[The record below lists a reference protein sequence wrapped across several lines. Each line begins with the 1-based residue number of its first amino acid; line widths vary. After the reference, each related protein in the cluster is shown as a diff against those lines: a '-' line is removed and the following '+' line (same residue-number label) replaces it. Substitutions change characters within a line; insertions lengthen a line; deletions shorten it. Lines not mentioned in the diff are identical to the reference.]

1 MKQSILLLALFCF
14 TISNA
19 QKSKKITASGVN
31 KTITKTTA
39 EYDKIKV
46 ETSFSVKLVEGKEG
60 NIKIEGDEN
69 IIQYIKAEVSNN
81 ILTVAFEKDIY
92 VKYNNA
98 SNIQITIPFK
108 KIDGFTF
115 SGSGSLSTSDVINSD
130 TLDVDIS
137 GSGSVVFETSAKN
150 VTITKSGS
158 GSLTA
163 KGKATNL
170 KITATGSGNINAGQ
184 LVSEKAIAD
193 KSGSGNLKINC
204 TKNLTIKNSGSGSVS
219 YTGKPKKVDESS
231 TGSGKI
237 SLN

>member
-1 MKQSILLLALFCF
+1 MKQSILVLALLCF
-14 TISNA
+14 TIASA
-19 QKSKKITASGVN
+19 QKITKVSPSGVS
-31 KTITKTTA
+31 KSITKTTP
-39 EYDKIKV
+39 EYDKIKI
-46 ETSFSVKLVEGKEG
+46 ETSFSVKLVAGNEG
-60 NIKIEGDEN
+60 NIKIKGDEN
-69 IIQYIKAEVSNN
+69 LIQYITTEVTNN
-81 ILTVAFEKDIY
+81 VLIVGFEKGVFI
-92 VKYNNA
+92 KNN
-98 SNIQITIPFK
+98 SSTLEITIPFK
-108 KIDGFTF
+108 KINGITFT
-115 SGSGSLSTSDVINSD
+115 GSGSLSTSDVINSD
-130 TLDVDIS
+130 TLDVEIS

-150 VTITKSGS
+150 VTIKKSGS

-170 KITATGSGNINAGQ
+170 KIDGTGSGNINAGQ